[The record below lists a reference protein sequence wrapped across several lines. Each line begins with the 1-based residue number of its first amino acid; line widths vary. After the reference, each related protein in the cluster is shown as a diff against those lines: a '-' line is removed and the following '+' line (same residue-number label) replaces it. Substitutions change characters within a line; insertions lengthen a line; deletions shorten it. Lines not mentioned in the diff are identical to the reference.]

1 MSDLIIRKVQD
12 SDLEGVNKLLHQ
24 VLEVHAKGR
33 PDIFKSGTKKYTDEE
48 LLEIFKN
55 PQLPIFVAID
65 HQELVGYCFCVY
77 QITEETENMHAMK
90 TLYIDDLCVDENCRG
105 KHVGTKLYNH
115 VIAYAKENGFYN
127 VTLNVWALNESALS
141 FYQKMGL
148 VPLKTTMEK
157 IL

>member
-1 MSDLIIRKVQD
+1 MNDIVIRKVENK
-12 SDLEGVNKLLHQ
+12 DLEGVNKLLHQ
-24 VLEVHAKGR
+24 VLEVHAEGR

-48 LLEIFKN
+48 LLEIFQN
-55 PQLPIFVAID
+55 PKAPIFVAID
-65 HQELVGYCFCVY
+65 NGELVGYCFCIY
-77 QITEETENMHAMK
+77 QETKESENMQAMK

-105 KHVGTKLYNH
+105 KQVGTKLYNY
-115 VIAYAKENGFYN
+115 VLRYAKKNHFYN
-127 VTLNVWALNESALS
+127 VTLNVWALNEGAMA

>member
-1 MSDLIIRKVQD
+1 MGDILLRKVED
-12 SDLEGVNKLLHQ
+12 NDLEGVNKLLYQ

-33 PDIFKSGTKKYTDEE
+33 PDIFKPGTKKYKDEE

-55 PQLPIFVAID
+55 PQTPVFVAID
-65 HQELVGYCFCVY
+65 NNELVGYCFCIY
-77 QITEETENMHAMK
+77 QETKESANMHAMK

-105 KHVGTKLYNH
+105 KHVGTKLYDY
-115 VIAYAKENGFYN
+115 VIQYARDNGFYN
-127 VTLNVWALNESALS
+127 VTLNVWALNESALK